1 MIKKDKSYNDIRDSL
16 KKVREAKTVVN
27 TITEADTQK
36 TGGVPYTD
44 QDELYKFTIESTRQ
58 QFGADYSKSKTP
70 MLYDPKDGDVTLS
83 GIIPSLGNAP
93 FHYRY
98 SEENGC
104 YVWLN
109 GLSLTD
115 DVLTKLNRVLGVY
128 KNWRKEIEQSGDRK
142 PISYQSQNQ

>member
-1 MIKKDKSYNDIRDSL
+1 MSKTKDDIRETLSTFRRVIREHNETDSDE
-16 KKVREAKTVVN
+16 KS
-27 TITEADTQK
+27 
-36 TGGVPYTD
+36 GGIPYTD
-44 QDELYKFTIESTRQ
+44 QDELYKFSIEATRQ
-58 QFGADYSKSKTP
+58 QFGADYSKSKSP

-104 YVWLN
+104 YIWLN

-115 DVLTKLNRVLGVY
+115 DVLMKLNRILGVY
-128 KNWRKEIEQSGDRK
+128 KNWRKEIEQAGDRK
-142 PISYQSQNQ
+142 PLSFQETSQNQ